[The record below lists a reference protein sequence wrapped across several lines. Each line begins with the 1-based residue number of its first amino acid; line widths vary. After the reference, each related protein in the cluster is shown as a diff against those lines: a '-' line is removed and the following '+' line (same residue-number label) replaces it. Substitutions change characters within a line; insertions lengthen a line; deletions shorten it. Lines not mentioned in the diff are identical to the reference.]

1 MITPRL
7 TGAPTY
13 GIWCLFRASR
23 VRVAIELAL
32 EAGKAMID
40 ARARSTHTGGMEGVS
55 YKDRHDL

>member
-1 MITPRL
+1 M
-7 TGAPTY
+7 
-13 GIWCLFRASR
+13 
-23 VRVAIELAL
+23 AIELAL